1 MCKIYR
7 PEMDWDNL
15 RIFLAIARAGQILAA
30 AKALTLN
37 HATVARRLD
46 ALEEDL
52 GIKLFE
58 RRTTG
63 MVLTPQGESLMTR
76 VERMESELLQAD
88 ASIPASGAA
97 LTGTVRVGAPD
108 GFGTFHLAPALAHLA
123 NQHPSLTI
131 QLVPLPRTFSLSR
144 READIVV
151 TIERPKLG
159 RAIIKKLTDYSL
171 SVYAA
176 KSYLK
181 RTGTIRTQN
190 DLGDKLFITYV
201 EDIAYSRALDYTA
214 ELSKL
219 MTRHYECG
227 SVVAQMEAVRA
238 GEGIGILHDYAAALY
253 PDLVQIL
260 PEMRFSRT
268 YWLMSHPD
276 SHDTSRVSEVYRFIV
291 ASVEAKRRTF
301 TRA

>member
-1 MCKIYR
+1 
-7 PEMDWDNL
+7 MDWDNL
-15 RIFLAIARAGQILAA
+15 RIFLAIARSGQILSA
-30 AKALTLN
+30 AKALHLN

-46 ALEEDL
+46 ALEESL
-52 GIKLFE
+52 GTKLFE
-58 RRTTG
+58 RSTTG
-63 MVLTPQGESLMTR
+63 TVLTAAGEKLLTR

-88 ASIPASGAA
+88 VVATPNTVSGV
-97 LTGTVRVGAPD
+97 VRVGAPD
-108 GFGTFHLAPALAHLA
+108 GFGTFHLAPHLA
-123 NQHPSLTI
+123 KLANLHPALTI

-144 READIVV
+144 READIIV

-181 RTGTIRTQN
+181 RHGKIESMV
-190 DLGDKLFITYV
+190 DLSEKLFITYV

-214 ELSKL
+214 DLAKL
-219 MTRHYECG
+219 MPRHYECG

-238 GEGIGILHDYAAALY
+238 GEGIGILHDYAAAQY
-253 PDLVQIL
+253 PELARIL
-260 PEMRFSRT
+260 PDMRFSRT

-276 SHDTSRVSEVYRFIV
+276 THNTRRVAEVYQAIV
-291 ASVEAKRRTF
+291 ESVNVRKKDFNAGSSSNSD
-301 TRA
+301 